1 MLSRSVVLCGWEVL
15 KTVHDD
21 AWIML
26 DGSRCVGG
34 LRWHNGPASI
44 QLTITG
50 EQLSSVLTAHGWAEL
65 LCTGKETC
73 FYRMGSF
80 ILSKP
85 QWYPEEEGGRQAQDV
100 PMGCFVLENKF
111 AHVWQDL
118 SQTAGLLGCVCGGVL
133 QESPRWKGI
142 CEAAPPWWLAP
153 SFPLLHQVHPE
164 SWIRDCRRWTL
175 CSGWGVLAPPS
186 PHQSF

>member
-111 AHVWQDL
+111 AHAWQDL
-118 SQTAGLLGCVCGGVL
+118 SQTAGLLGCVCGGSSRNLRGGKGFVKLLLLGGLL
-133 QESPRWKGI
+133 Q
-142 CEAAPPWWLAP
+142 A
-153 SFPLLHQVHPE
+153 F
-164 SWIRDCRRWTL
+164 L
-175 CSGWGVLAPPS
+175 CSIRCIQNPELEIADVGLSAQGGVS
-186 PHQSF
+186 